1 MGKKYSH
8 EINHYISW
16 GGGVN
21 STAIIALHL
30 LGKLNG
36 RPEIVFADTSGE
48 TPKTYVYIN
57 AIRHLLI
64 PEGWKFT
71 ILSPKTHPEVYYK
84 QARETKTL
92 LDYCKK
98 YTRIPSYSHLW
109 CNLHFKLTPLGLY
122 AKGRR
127 PMIGI
132 CKDENHRMKKGD
144 AIYPLA
150 EYTREDCKDLIR
162 QAGLPSAHKTGCFFC
177 RLQPKAQWI
186 ELYKNNPELWKECV
200 ELEEISGHTFKN
212 KITLPDQMKKWIDKE
227 KKLGHT

>member
-1 MGKKYSH
+1 MGKKYFH

-16 GGGVN
+16 GAGIN

-30 LGKLNG
+30 LEKLAGK
-36 RPEIVFADTSGE
+36 PEIIFADTSNE
-48 TPKTYVYIN
+48 LPKTYAYID
-57 AIRHLLI
+57 AVKRILI

-71 ILSPKTHPEVYYK
+71 TLKPETHPEVYYK
-84 QARETKTL
+84 TARETKTV
-92 LDYCKK
+92 LDYCKT
-98 YTRIPSYSHLW
+98 YRRIPSYNNLW
-109 CNLHFKLTPLGLY
+109 CNSHFKLTPLGLY

-132 CKDENHRMKKGD
+132 CNDENQRMKNGN
-144 AIYPLA
+144 ALYPLA
-150 EYTREDCKDLIR
+150 KYTREDCKDLIEE
-162 QAGLPSAHKTGCFFC
+162 AGLPPAHKTGCFFC
-177 RLQPKAQWI
+177 RLQPKAAWI

-227 KKLGHT
+227 NKNS